1 MADSI
6 IGNMFGVKT
15 PQEMQQDYLNS
26 MMVNPA
32 QMGSQGLLQQ
42 LVSMSG
48 NIGAQ
53 LGTGAGR
60 MFGGK
65 APGEVKSAAIEQ
77 ALKEVG
83 ALGLTSE
90 EEKYNEL
97 SKRLAAAGFGA
108 EAMQAAQEARKSR
121 RAAQEDVKA
130 TMDIA
135 GKQRITRDK
144 YRVVDVIT
152 TDPLTLKP
160 IKTQK
165 SVRYTVDLEWNPKTQ
180 QYDEVKGSE
189 RTPDGE
195 QVVAPGTPSAAAPA
209 SPADAKAE
217 KNNALAAAA
226 EQGRSK
232 IGQLL
237 DALAPSAPVAQPSAQ
252 ADVPS
257 AAASMGRARAEMSGA
272 RPVESVLDEMEASMN
287 NPQAFAAAL
296 VKGRAMGYSDADLR
310 RKFYERMASKE
321 TASLAKR
328 YPAPKGKPYVWGY
341 SGGLF
346 R

>member
-42 LVSMSG
+42 LVSMGG

-108 EAMQAAQEARKSR
+108 EAMQAAQEARKSHK
-121 RAAQEDVKA
+121 AAQEDVKT

-135 GKQRITRDK
+135 SKKRITRDK
-144 YRVVDVIT
+144 YRVEPVIT

-189 RTPDGE
+189 RAADGE
-195 QVVAPGTPSAAAPA
+195 QVVTPEAAGTPPPA
-209 SPADAKAE
+209 GSKED
-217 KNNALAAAA
+217 KNAALAAAA

-237 DALAPSAPVAQPSAQ
+237 GALAPSVAQAQPSAQ

-272 RPVESVLDEMEASMN
+272 RPVEPVLDEMEASMN

-328 YPAPKGKPYVWGY
+328 YPAPKGKPHVWGY

>member
-15 PQEMQQDYLNS
+15 PQQMQQDYLES

-77 ALKEVG
+77 ALQEVG

-121 RAAQEDVKA
+121 KAAQEDVKT

-135 GKQRITRDK
+135 GKQTIQRDRYK
-144 YRVVDVIT
+144 VVDVIT
-152 TDPLTLKP
+152 TDPLTYKP
-160 IKTQK
+160 VRTQK
-165 SVRYTVDLEWNPKTQ
+165 SVRYTVDFKWNPKTQ
-180 QYDEVKGSE
+180 EYEEVKGSE

-195 QVVAPGTPSAAAPA
+195 QVVVPNAAGTAAAPA
-209 SPADAKAE
+209 GSKED
-217 KNNALAAAA
+217 KNAALAAAA

-237 DALAPSAPVAQPSAQ
+237 GALAPSAPTAQPSAQ

-272 RPVESVLDEMEASMN
+272 RPAEAVLNEMEASMN

-296 VKGRAMGYSDADLR
+296 VKGRNLGYSDADLR
-310 RKFYERMASKE
+310 RMFYERMAQRE
-321 TASLAKR
+321 TTNLAKR
-328 YPAPKGKPYVWGY
+328 YPAAPAKVNKNFG
-341 SGGLF
+341 SMFGGF